1 MATTTWPDGAMF
13 QACAQHPDRH
23 FTDPSLRTATFEPDR
38 RRGGVQAW
46 SGGRATVI
54 RANRSVGG
62 PVAVRLSRQA
72 DDEAGAR
79 YLGLSRFL
87 ATRSLDFLVS
97 ATWQENGL
105 RLGAD
110 HFPILTM
117 DWVPGTSLDNYLSG
131 QLAGRSATVIAGL
144 AAQWRAGCRALAQAQ
159 LGHGDVH
166 AGNTMVSD
174 LGGGKTRLRL
184 VDYDSVWHPGST
196 APARETGHPAFTHPR
211 RSELP
216 PGPAIDA
223 LPNTLTYLSLIALA
237 GDPGL
242 WTHHRVDDGL
252 LFDRADLLDPTR
264 PVWAALLASA
274 DREVVTLARTTLDW
288 VTGPPD
294 RHGSLDH
301 AIGATE
307 SRGGRVN
314 VWPSRPAPGSI
325 SLVDRPRRAG
335 FDGASRSL
343 NTWPARPAGTP
354 AGRTPA
360 GPTGHAGARMRPTG
374 ALPPRPIGANTWL
387 PAGKRPPSAPIPTNP
402 PIPSTGGELKVL
414 LTVLAVLVV
423 LVALGILVAR

>member
-23 FTDPSLRTATFEPDR
+23 FTDPALRTATFEPDR
-38 RRGGVQAW
+38 RRGGIQAW

-54 RANRSVGG
+54 RANRGAGG

-87 ATRSLDFLVS
+87 ATCSLDFLVS

-131 QLAGRSATVIAGL
+131 TLAGRSATAIAGL
-144 AAQWRAGCRALAQAQ
+144 AAQWQAGCRALAQAR

-174 LGGGKTRLRL
+174 LGGGQTRLRL
-184 VDYDSVWHPGST
+184 VDYDSVWYPGST

-223 LPNTLTYLSLIALA
+223 FPNTLTYLSLIALA
-237 GDPGL
+237 VDPGL

-264 PVWAALLASA
+264 PVWVALLASA
-274 DREVVTLARTTLDW
+274 DRDVASLARTTLDW

-294 RHGSLDH
+294 RHGSLDQ
-301 AIGATE
+301 AIGATG
-307 SRGGRVN
+307 SRGARVN
-314 VWPSRPAPGSI
+314 VWPPRPAPGSL
-325 SLVDRPRRAG
+325 SPADRPPRAG
-335 FDGASRSL
+335 FAGASRTL
-343 NTWPARPAGTP
+343 NTWPARPAGS
-354 AGRTPA
+354 PA
-360 GPTGHAGARMRPTG
+360 GPAGHAGARKRPAEAG
-374 ALPPRPIGANTWL
+374 ATRPIGANTWI
-387 PAGKRPPSAPIPTNP
+387 PAGKRPASTPNP
-402 PIPSTGGELKVL
+402 PNPANPPNPSTGGELKVL

-423 LVALGILVAR
+423 LIALGVLAAQ